1 VQLTTV
7 GKAIWRGA
15 RKAQE
20 LEAAGAGDP
29 QVQERLE
36 KLKQV
41 ETLRRRGVPW
51 REVQEVVGISRATY
65 YRWRKRLKE
74 EGLSGLRPRS
84 RRPKRTRGKVRWSP
98 EILLAIEGLRKGN
111 PTWGRWPIWLSLRK
125 GGFAVSERTVGR
137 ILAYLEA
144 RGRVESVA
152 SFLAR
157 ARRGKGRP
165 SPPRPYAQRKPRGY
179 EAKAPGDLVQVDTLS
194 VTLGPGEVVKHFS
207 ALDLATRFSLAQV
220 HGRATASLAARF
232 LAELVSR
239 APFPIRAIQVDG
251 GSEFM
256 AEFETTCQRLGIRL
270 FVLPPRSPKLNGHV
284 ERMQRTF
291 RDEFYTRPLPSRLS
305 ELQAELEAYLNYYN
319 GRRPHRALGGLAP
332 LEFLAMMQGGSVP
345 QSHMC

>member
-98 EILLAIEGLRKGN
+98 
-111 PTWGRWPIWLSLRK
+111 
-125 GGFAVSERTVGR
+125 
-137 ILAYLEA
+137 
-144 RGRVESVA
+144 
-152 SFLAR
+152 
-157 ARRGKGRP
+157 
-165 SPPRPYAQRKPRGY
+165 
-179 EAKAPGDLVQVDTLS
+179 DTLFCCI
-194 VTLGPGEVVKHFS
+194 L
-207 ALDLATRFSLAQV
+207 
-220 HGRATASLAARF
+220 
-232 LAELVSR
+232 
-239 APFPIRAIQVDG
+239 
-251 GSEFM
+251 
-256 AEFETTCQRLGIRL
+256 
-270 FVLPPRSPKLNGHV
+270 
-284 ERMQRTF
+284 
-291 RDEFYTRPLPSRLS
+291 RP
-305 ELQAELEAYLNYYN
+305 
-319 GRRPHRALGGLAP
+319 
-332 LEFLAMMQGGSVP
+332 
-345 QSHMC
+345 

>member
-1 VQLTTV
+1 M
-7 GKAIWRGA
+7 
-15 RKAQE
+15 
-20 LEAAGAGDP
+20 
-29 QVQERLE
+29 
-36 KLKQV
+36 
-41 ETLRRRGVPW
+41 
-51 REVQEVVGISRATY
+51 
-65 YRWRKRLKE
+65 
-74 EGLSGLRPRS
+74 
-84 RRPKRTRGKVRWSP
+84 
-98 EILLAIEGLRKGN
+98 
-111 PTWGRWPIWLSLRK
+111 
-125 GGFAVSERTVGR
+125 
-137 ILAYLEA
+137 
-144 RGRVESVA
+144 ESVA

-207 ALDLATRFSLAQV
+207 ALDLATRFSMAQV

-291 RDEFYTRPLPSRLS
+291 RDEFYTQPLPSRPPD
-305 ELQAELEAYLNYYN
+305 LQAEVDVYLAYYN
-319 GRRPHRALGGLAP
+319 RLRPHMALRGLAP
-332 LEFLAMMQGGSVP
+332 PEFLAKLQEESVP
-345 QSHMC
+345 QSHIC

>member
-1 VQLTTV
+1 MQLTTV

-51 REVQEVVGISRATY
+51 REVQEVVGISRATS

-137 ILAYLEA
+137 ILAHLEA
-144 RGRVESVA
+144 RGGWKAWPPSWPGRGG
-152 SFLAR
+152 AR
-157 ARRGKGRP
+157 GGQAPQGP
-165 SPPRPYAQRKPRGY
+165 TPRG
-179 EAKAPGDLVQVDTLS
+179 
-194 VTLGPGEVVKHFS
+194 
-207 ALDLATRFSLAQV
+207 
-220 HGRATASLAARF
+220 
-232 LAELVSR
+232 SR
-239 APFPIRAIQVDG
+239 ED
-251 GSEFM
+251 
-256 AEFETTCQRLGIRL
+256 
-270 FVLPPRSPKLNGHV
+270 
-284 ERMQRTF
+284 
-291 RDEFYTRPLPSRLS
+291 TRP
-305 ELQAELEAYLNYYN
+305 
-319 GRRPHRALGGLAP
+319 RRPGTWCRWTPSA
-332 LEFLAMMQGGSVP
+332 
-345 QSHMC
+345 